1 MIGFNELTEGTPP
14 LLVRSTY
21 NLLNKQNKTKQNKTN
36 PNFVPS
42 NSV

>member
-1 MIGFNELTEGTPP
+1 MIGFNGLTEGTPP

-21 NLLNKQNKTKQNKTN
+21 NLLNKQNKTN
-36 PNFVPS
+36 PNSVPS

>member
-1 MIGFNELTEGTPP
+1 MIGFNGLTEGTPP

-21 NLLNKQNKTKQNKTN
+21 NLLNKQNN
-36 PNFVPS
+36 PNSVPS

>member
-1 MIGFNELTEGTPP
+1 MIEFNGLTEGTPP

-21 NLLNKQNKTKQNKTN
+21 NLLNKQN

-42 NSV
+42 NFV